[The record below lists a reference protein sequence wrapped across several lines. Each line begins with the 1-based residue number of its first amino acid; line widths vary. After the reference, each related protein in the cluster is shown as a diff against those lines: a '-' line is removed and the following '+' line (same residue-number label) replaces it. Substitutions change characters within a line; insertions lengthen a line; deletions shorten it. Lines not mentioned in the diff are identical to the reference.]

1 MLDRIIHCVN
11 IQPKSHLSCTDPSY
25 LQEDLQKGS
34 SAALSLYF
42 LCSKQEQLP
51 AWPNELWN
59 SSVLASSLRRA
70 NRRTNLWGAHK
81 LFHWRSPLCST
92 AGRETGKAAPGEQR
106 EDEGSGK
113 DLSTASRGG
122 GKTLEKQVTPYRTDA
137 WYAR

>member
-70 NRRTNLWGAHK
+70 NRRTNLWGAQT
-81 LFHWRSPLCST
+81 LP
-92 AGRETGKAAPGEQR
+92 
-106 EDEGSGK
+106 
-113 DLSTASRGG
+113 
-122 GKTLEKQVTPYRTDA
+122 LEKPTMQHCRKGNWESCTGRTE
-137 WYAR
+137 RR